1 MKITTR
7 RGFTLLEVM
16 IFIVI
21 LSMVLIT
28 ATSFITKLLVSIRSN
43 ENRIGAAF
51 LADDVKEWLSGERES
66 NSWST
71 FHAKASQAGIQYCL
85 NNQLEL
91 THTIASLNTPAFP
104 AAACTTYASIQTGM
118 KPIYKRE
125 LVLYRNNNLNP
136 TQVTAAITISWI
148 DNGIAKSLFI
158 QTIYTSPF

>member
-1 MKITTR
+1 MKITIR

-43 ENRIGAAF
+43 ENRVSAAF
-51 LADDVKEWLSGERES
+51 LADDVKEWLNGERES
-66 NSWST
+66 NPWST
-71 FHAKASQAGIQYCL
+71 FHGKASQAGIRYCL
-85 NNQLEL
+85 NTQLEL
-91 THTIASLNTPAFP
+91 AHTITSLNTPTFP
-104 AAACTTYASIQTGM
+104 AAACAAYANIQTGM

-125 LVLYRNNNLNP
+125 LVLYKNNNLNP

-148 DNGIAKSLFI
+148 DNGIAKSLDI
-158 QTIYTSPF
+158 QTIYSSPF